1 MCHWCTNFR
10 EEKDVSDDTDGE
22 KTDQAEKENS
32 NAAEDESTSSAEEVD
47 ENVELKS
54 VLKSKIPEATDEDV
68 DDLAEICRE
77 YFTLTNSKHK
87 INHSDSNQVGSKT
100 TNTFSEDCPEIKDES
115 NDTEDA
121 KKSKEKEPTEGTEPS
136 YRNENFP

>member
-1 MCHWCTNFR
+1 MCRYVLDVTCKSFS
-10 EEKDVSDDTDGE
+10 EKKDVGDDTDSEKKDVIDDTDGE
-22 KTDQAEKENS
+22 KADHLDEKENS
-32 NAAEDESTSSAEEVD
+32 KAAEDESTSSAEVEMA

-87 INHSDSNQVGSKT
+87 INLRTIFRGSVSC
-100 TNTFSEDCPEIKDES
+100 F
-115 NDTEDA
+115 
-121 KKSKEKEPTEGTEPS
+121 
-136 YRNENFP
+136 

>member
-1 MCHWCTNFR
+1 M
-10 EEKDVSDDTDGE
+10 
-22 KTDQAEKENS
+22 
-32 NAAEDESTSSAEEVD
+32 
-47 ENVELKS
+47 KS

-77 YFTLTNSKHK
+77 YFTLTNSKHR

-115 NDTEDA
+115 NDHEDA
-121 KKSKEKEPTEGTEPS
+121 KTSKEKEPTEGKCFLRFAFAGFDM
-136 YRNENFP
+136 YIK

>member
-22 KTDQAEKENS
+22 KTDPAEKENS
-32 NAAEDESTSSAEEVD
+32 NAAEDESTSSAEDAEEVD
-47 ENVELKS
+47 ENAELKS

-100 TNTFSEDCPEIKDES
+100 TNTFSEDCPEI
-115 NDTEDA
+115 
-121 KKSKEKEPTEGTEPS
+121 
-136 YRNENFP
+136 